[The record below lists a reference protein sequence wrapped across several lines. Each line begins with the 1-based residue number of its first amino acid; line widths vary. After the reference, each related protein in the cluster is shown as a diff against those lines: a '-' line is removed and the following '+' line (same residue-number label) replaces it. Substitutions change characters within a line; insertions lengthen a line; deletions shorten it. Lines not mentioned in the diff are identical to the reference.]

1 MTKKEKIRYY
11 GKDILDSKSIQIQK
25 QCLQHGKR
33 TVFEHS
39 LAVALMCLTIN
50 EFLHLKLNERR
61 LIRGALLHD
70 YFLYDWHVKDKSHRL
85 HGFRHPYFALENA
98 RKEYELDPVLE
109 DIIVKHMFPL
119 IPIPPKYKESWV
131 LCIADKI
138 CASKETILRK

>member
-109 DIIVKHMFPL
+109 DMIVKHMFPL
-119 IPIPPKYKESWV
+119 IPIPPKYRESWV

>member
-70 YFLYDWHVKDKSHRL
+70 YFLYDWHVKNKSHRL

-109 DIIVKHMFPL
+109 DMIVKHMFPL
-119 IPIPPKYKESWV
+119 IPIPPKYRESWV

>member
-109 DIIVKHMFPL
+109 DKIVKHMFPL

>member
-109 DIIVKHMFPL
+109 DMIVKHMFPL

>member
-109 DIIVKHMFPL
+109 DMIVKHMFPL
-119 IPIPPKYKESWV
+119 IPIPPKYRESWV

-138 CASKETILRK
+138 CAAKETILRK

>member
-39 LAVALMCLTIN
+39 LAVALLCLTIN

-109 DIIVKHMFPL
+109 DMIVKHMFPL

>member
-39 LAVALMCLTIN
+39 LAVYLMCLTIN

-109 DIIVKHMFPL
+109 DMIVKHMFPL

>member
-98 RKEYELDPVLE
+98 RKEYELYPVLE
-109 DIIVKHMFPL
+109 DMIVKHMFPL

>member
-109 DIIVKHMFPL
+109 DMIVKHMFPF

-131 LCIADKI
+131 LCIADKT

>member
-70 YFLYDWHVKDKSHRL
+70 YFLYDWHVKDKSHHL

-109 DIIVKHMFPL
+109 DMIVKHMFPL
-119 IPIPPKYKESWV
+119 IPIPPKYRESWV

>member
-109 DIIVKHMFPL
+109 DMIVKHMFPL

-138 CASKETILRK
+138 CASKETTLRK

>member
-109 DIIVKHMFPL
+109 DMIVKHMFPL
-119 IPIPPKYKESWV
+119 IPIPPKYKDSWV

>member
-39 LAVALMCLTIN
+39 LAVALMFLTIN

-70 YFLYDWHVKDKSHRL
+70 YFLYDWHVKDKSHHL

-109 DIIVKHMFPL
+109 DMIVKHMFPL

>member
-11 GKDILDSKSIQIQK
+11 GKDILDSKSIQIQTH
-25 QCLQHGKR
+25 CLQHGKR

-109 DIIVKHMFPL
+109 DMIVKHMFPL

>member
-98 RKEYELDPVLE
+98 RKEYELDPILE
-109 DIIVKHMFPL
+109 DMIVKHMFPL

>member
-25 QCLQHGKR
+25 QCLQHGQR

-109 DIIVKHMFPL
+109 DMIVKHMFPL

>member
-39 LAVALMCLTIN
+39 LAVAFMCLTIN

-109 DIIVKHMFPL
+109 DMIVKHMFPL

>member
-109 DIIVKHMFPL
+109 DMIVKHMFPL
-119 IPIPPKYKESWV
+119 IPVPPKYKESWV

>member
-61 LIRGALLHD
+61 LIRGGLLRD
-70 YFLYDWHVKDKSHRL
+70 DCVYDWHVKDKSHRL

-109 DIIVKHMFPL
+109 DMIVKHMFPL

>member
-85 HGFRHPYFALENA
+85 HGFRHPYFSLENA

-109 DIIVKHMFPL
+109 DMIVKHMFPL

>member
-11 GKDILDSKSIQIQK
+11 GKDILYSKSIQIQK

-109 DIIVKHMFPL
+109 DMIVKHMFPL

>member
-70 YFLYDWHVKDKSHRL
+70 YFLYDWHVKDKSHHL

-109 DIIVKHMFPL
+109 DMIVKHMFPL

-138 CASKETILRK
+138 CASKETIL

>member
-85 HGFRHPYFALENA
+85 HGFRHPYFA
-98 RKEYELDPVLE
+98 
-109 DIIVKHMFPL
+109 
-119 IPIPPKYKESWV
+119 
-131 LCIADKI
+131 
-138 CASKETILRK
+138 

>member
-1 MTKKEKIRYY
+1 
-11 GKDILDSKSIQIQK
+11 
-25 QCLQHGKR
+25 
-33 TVFEHS
+33 
-39 LAVALMCLTIN
+39 MCLTIN
-50 EFLHLKLNERR
+50 EFLQLKLNERR

-109 DIIVKHMFPL
+109 DMIVKHMFPL
-119 IPIPPKYKESWV
+119 IPIPPKYRESWV

-138 CASKETILRK
+138 CASKEKILRK

>member
-109 DIIVKHMFPL
+109 DMIVKHMFPL

-138 CASKETILRK
+138 CASKETILRE

>member
-1 MTKKEKIRYY
+1 MSLRYY

-109 DIIVKHMFPL
+109 DMIVKHMFPL

>member
-1 MTKKEKIRYY
+1 MTKKEKIKYY

-70 YFLYDWHVKDKSHRL
+70 YFLYDWHVKNKSHRL

-109 DIIVKHMFPL
+109 DMIVKHMFPL
-119 IPIPPKYKESWV
+119 IPIPPKYRESWV

>member
-25 QCLQHGKR
+25 QCLQHVNR

-39 LAVALMCLTIN
+39 LAVSLMCLTII

-109 DIIVKHMFPL
+109 DMIVKHMFPL

>member
-109 DIIVKHMFPL
+109 DMIVKHMFPL
-119 IPIPPKYKESWV
+119 IPIPPKYKESWI

>member
-109 DIIVKHMFPL
+109 DMIVKHMFPL

-138 CASKETILRK
+138 CASTETILRK

>member
-70 YFLYDWHVKDKSHRL
+70 YFLYDWHVKNKSHRL

-109 DIIVKHMFPL
+109 DMIVKHMFPL

>member
-109 DIIVKHMFPL
+109 DMILKHMFPL

>member
-109 DIIVKHMFPL
+109 DMIVKHMFPL

-138 CASKETILRK
+138 CASKETILGK

>member
-1 MTKKEKIRYY
+1 MTKKEKIKYY

-109 DIIVKHMFPL
+109 DMIVKHMFPL
-119 IPIPPKYKESWV
+119 IPIPPKYRESWV

>member
-1 MTKKEKIRYY
+1 MPNRNTQEFDDII
-11 GKDILDSKSIQIQK
+11 KDIIENPKVQEMK
-25 QCLQHGKR
+25 KYRQHYE
-33 TVFEHS
+33 TSTFDHCYM
-39 LAVALMCLTIN
+39 VAYYCYKVCKK
-50 EFLHLKLNERR
+50 LKLDYKSAVRA
-61 LIRGALLHD
+61 GMLHD
-70 YFLYDWHVKDKSHRL
+70 FFLYDWHVKDKSHRL

-109 DIIVKHMFPL
+109 DMIVKHMFPL

>member
-109 DIIVKHMFPL
+109 DMIVKHMFPL
-119 IPIPPKYKESWV
+119 IPIPPKYRESWV

-138 CASKETILRK
+138 CASKETLLRT

>member
-109 DIIVKHMFPL
+109 DMIVKHMFPL

-131 LCIADKI
+131 LCRADKI

>member
-25 QCLQHGKR
+25 QCLQHGNR

-109 DIIVKHMFPL
+109 DMIVKHMFPL

>member
-70 YFLYDWHVKDKSHRL
+70 YFLYDRHVKDKSHRL

-109 DIIVKHMFPL
+109 DMIVKHMFPL
-119 IPIPPKYKESWV
+119 IPVPPKYKESWV